1 MRAEEIVL
9 VTGAR
14 AIAVHT
20 ALSALLREHPG
31 LPRLRRGGH
40 LVVRGARQR
49 RSVRMGALDSSG
61 PTALG
66 WGQACGRV
74 EAVVADPILDRL
86 TFVAARL
93 VPESDPHHQLPHDL
107 VARAD
112 RVLLVW
118 DGRRPYEE
126 CELQLLRAASDR
138 GLPVLL
144 AVTHGDESAQ
154 WPEVVLANQ
163 LSLARSVPSL
173 AFHSWHPISECR
185 TELRNSLYASCGGVR
200 RA

>member
-66 WGQACGRV
+66 WGHIRGRV
-74 EAVVADPILDRL
+74 EAVVADQILDRL
-86 TFVAARL
+86 TILAARL
-93 VPESDPHHQLPHDL
+93 VPEGDPHHQLPYDL

-112 RVLLVW
+112 RVVLVS

-126 CELQLLRAASDR
+126 CELQLLRAANDR

-144 AVTHGDESAQ
+144 AATHCDESAL
-154 WPEVVLANQ
+154 WPDVVLANQ
-163 LSLARSVPSL
+163 VRLARSVPDL
-173 AFHSWHPISECR
+173 AFHPWYPIDECR
-185 TELRNSLYASCGGVR
+185 SDLRDGLHAACGGVR